1 MNPEI
6 FVAEFIN
13 EFTSYPECYDD
24 VVDLLD
30 ATLDD
35 IVSNNSIEENKV
47 IITDYAG
54 DVFVAINLYN
64 HHLGNV
70 AELYSDMSVFYEQ
83 LAYISL
89 FVKLYP
95 MIENEIEN
103 EHEIE
108 PVKSV
113 NFQSFV
119 KDFTAAVELTNI
131 QPMDLVDKIV
141 SCNTVDTNKTIIF
154 SFSKDISQSIQLYKE
169 YVSNDINE
177 LYYWIQK
184 DISIYYRKLAM
195 AVIYDNIQQYAIV

>member
-54 DVFVAINLYN
+54 DIFVAINQYN
-64 HHLGNV
+64 QYLGDV

-95 MIENEIEN
+95 MIETEIETG
-103 EHEIE
+103 
-108 PVKSV
+108 KSV

-119 KDFTAAVELTNI
+119 KDFTTAVELTNI

-154 SFSKDISQSIQLYKE
+154 SLSKDISQSIQLYKE
-169 YVSNDINE
+169 FVSNDINE

>member
-1 MNPEI
+1 MNPEL
-6 FVAEFIN
+6 FVADFIN

-35 IVSNNSIEENKV
+35 IVSNNTIEENKI

-54 DVFVAINLYN
+54 DIFVAINLYN
-64 HHLGNV
+64 QHLGNV

-95 MIENEIEN
+95 MIETEIETG
-103 EHEIE
+103 
-108 PVKSV
+108 KSV

-119 KDFTAAVELTNI
+119 KDFTTAVELTNI

-141 SCNTVDTNKTIIF
+141 SCNTVDTNKTLIF
-154 SFSKDISQSIQLYKE
+154 SLSKDISQSIQLYKE
-169 YVSNDINE
+169 FVSNDINE

>member
-1 MNPEI
+1 MNPEL
-6 FVAEFIN
+6 FVADFIN

-35 IVSNNSIEENKV
+35 IVSNNTIEENKI

-54 DVFVAINLYN
+54 DIFVAINLYN
-64 HHLGNV
+64 QHLGNV

-95 MIENEIEN
+95 MIETET
-103 EHEIE
+103 
-108 PVKSV
+108 VKSV

-119 KDFTAAVELTNI
+119 KDFTEAVQITDT
-131 QPMDLVDKIV
+131 QPMELVDKIV
-141 SCNTVDTNKTIIF
+141 SCNTSDVNKQIIF
-154 SFSKDISQSIQLYKE
+154 SFSSDISQSIQLYTD
-169 YVSNDINE
+169 YISNDTIE
-177 LYYWIQK
+177 LYNWIQK
-184 DISIYYRKLAM
+184 DISIYYHKLAM
-195 AVIYDNIQQYAIV
+195 AVIYDCIQQYAIV

>member
-1 MNPEI
+1 MNPEL
-6 FVAEFIN
+6 FVADFIN

-35 IVSNNSIEENKV
+35 IVSNNTIEENKI

-54 DVFVAINLYN
+54 DIFVAINLYN
-64 HHLGNV
+64 QHLGNV

-95 MIENEIEN
+95 MIETET
-103 EHEIE
+103 
-108 PVKSV
+108 VKSV

-119 KDFTAAVELTNI
+119 KDFTEAVQLTDT
-131 QPMDLVDKIV
+131 QPLELVDKIV
-141 SCNTVDTNKTIIF
+141 SCNTSDVNKQIIF
-154 SFSKDISQSIQLYKE
+154 SFSSDISQSIQLYTD
-169 YVSNDINE
+169 YVSNDTIE
-177 LYYWIQK
+177 LYNWIQK
-184 DISIYYRKLAM
+184 DISIYYHKLAM
-195 AVIYDNIQQYAIV
+195 AVIYDCIQQYAIV